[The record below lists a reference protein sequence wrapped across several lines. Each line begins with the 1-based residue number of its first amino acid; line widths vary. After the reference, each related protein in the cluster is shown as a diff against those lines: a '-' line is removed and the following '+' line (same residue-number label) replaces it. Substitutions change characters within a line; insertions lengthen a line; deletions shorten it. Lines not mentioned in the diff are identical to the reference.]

1 MKEKLKS
8 LTAVFYTPILIYFV
22 LFVVISLV
30 AIAAA
35 TPLAHIQYPGENFI
49 MRQALFFIVGLA
61 AAFFAMLIS
70 MKWLR
75 FLRWP
80 LYVICTILLFIIF
93 FYGDNSPDSCFSRPD
108 MLIPCING
116 ATRWIN
122 LGFINLQPSEFLR
135 IALILVTA
143 DVIQRHNEKFLHKK
157 RTHFT
162 DFWLIIKAISVAV
175 LPSLL
180 IFQQRDTGI
189 TILILLTTAFM
200 LVTAGIKWSYII
212 VVGGGALLFT
222 TTFITLARYN
232 PAVLR
237 NAGLEQ
243 YQLDRFTGWF
253 DPFSL
258 IQNEGHQL
266 SRGLLGMGTGGIF
279 GHGFRSSASFFPEA
293 HTDFIFA
300 VIGMDFGMIGSMFVI
315 LVGLLFNFSILN
327 TAVLNRDHYNS
338 HVCVGIFASLMA
350 QQFWNIGMV
359 LGILPISGVTLPFI
373 SHGGSSVLASMIMLG
388 LVLASHVEGLTIK
401 RNATIFREDL
411 VYYEEKDIKYSKF
424 GKN

>member
-1 MKEKLKS
+1 MREKLKS

-35 TPLAHIQYPGENFI
+35 TPLAHVQYPGQNFI
-49 MRQALFFIVGLA
+49 MRQVIFFGVGLV
-61 AAFFAMLIS
+61 AAFVVMLIG

-75 FLRWP
+75 ILRWP
-80 LYVICTILLFIIF
+80 LYMICVALLFLIF
-93 FYGDNSPDSCFSRPD
+93 FYGDNSIDNCISRPD

-122 LGFINLQPSEFLR
+122 LGPFQLQPSEFLR

-143 DVIQRHNEKFLHKK
+143 DVIQRHNEKTAHDQ

-162 DFWLIIKAISVAV
+162 DLWLIIKAIAVAV
-175 LPSLL
+175 LPTAL

-189 TILILLTTAFM
+189 TVLILLTTAFM

-212 VVGGGALLFT
+212 IVGGGAIFGT
-222 TTFITLARYN
+222 ITFITLARYN
-232 PAVLR
+232 PDVIL
-237 NAGLEQ
+237 NTGLVDP
-243 YQLDRFTGWF
+243 YMLDRFIGWF
-253 DPFSL
+253 DPFAEL
-258 IQNEGHQL
+258 YHRGRQL
-266 SRGLLGMGTGGIF
+266 GMGLLGMGTGGIT
-279 GHGFRSSASFFPEA
+279 GHGFRSFAIFFPEA

-315 LVGLLFNFSILN
+315 TVSLLFNFSVLN

-338 HVCVGIFASLMA
+338 HVCVGIFASLMT

-388 LVLASHVEGLTIK
+388 LVLSSHVEGLTIK
-401 RNATIFREDL
+401 RNTTVFREAV
-411 VYYEEKDIKYSKF
+411 VYYEESDVLARLNK
-424 GKN
+424 

>member
-30 AIAAA
+30 AIAASA
-35 TPLAHIQYPGENFI
+35 PLTQVQYPGDNFV
-49 MRQALFFIVGLA
+49 MRQAVFFTIGLVA
-61 AAFFAMLIS
+61 TVLVVFIG

-75 FLRWP
+75 FFRWV
-80 LYVICTILLFIIF
+80 LYLICVILLFIIF
-93 FYGDNSPDSCFSRPD
+93 FYGDNSHANCVSRPD

-116 ATRWIN
+116 ATRWVN

-143 DVIQRHNEKFLHKK
+143 DVIQRHNEKVTHEL

-162 DFWLIIKAISVAV
+162 DLWLIIKAIAVAI
-175 LPSLL
+175 LPSAL

-189 TILILLTTAFM
+189 TVLILLTTAFM
-200 LVTAGIKWSYII
+200 LITAGIKWSYII
-212 VVGGGALLFT
+212 IVGGGTLFVT
-222 TTFITLARYN
+222 TTFITLVRYN
-232 PAVLR
+232 PDVLL
-237 NAGLEQ
+237 NTGLVED
-243 YQLDRFTGWF
+243 YMLLRFTGWF

-258 IQNEGHQL
+258 LQHEGRQL
-266 SRGLLGMGTGGIF
+266 GMGLLGMGTGGIT
-279 GHGFRSSASFFPEA
+279 GHGFRSFASFFPEA

-315 LVGLLFNFSILN
+315 TVSLFFNFSVLN

-338 HVCVGIFASLMA
+338 HVCVGIFASLMT

-388 LVLASHVEGLTIK
+388 LVLSSHIEGLTIK
-401 RNATIFREDL
+401 RNTTVFREDI
-411 VYYEEKDIKYSKF
+411 VYLEEKKV
-424 GKN
+424 

>member
-35 TPLAHIQYPGENFI
+35 TPLAQIQYPDDNFI
-49 MRQALFFIVGLA
+49 MRQMFFFAVGLV
-61 AAFFAMLIS
+61 AAFFVMLIG

-75 FLRWP
+75 VLRWP
-80 LYVICTILLFIIF
+80 LYLICVALLFVIF
-93 FYGDNSPDSCFSRPD
+93 FVGDNSLEGCTFHRD

-143 DVIQRHNEKFLHKK
+143 DVIQRHNEKILHDR

-162 DFWLIIKAISVAV
+162 DLWLILKALMVAI
-175 LPSLL
+175 LPSAL

-212 VVGGGALLFT
+212 IVGGGAIFGAI
-222 TTFITLARYN
+222 TFITLVRYN
-232 PAVLR
+232 PDVLLGTSLVKDYML
-237 NAGLEQ
+237 N
-243 YQLDRFTGWF
+243 RFTGWF

-258 IQNEGHQL
+258 IQHEGMQL
-266 SRGLLGMGTGGIF
+266 SRGLLGMGTSGIF
-279 GHGFRSSASFFPEA
+279 GHGFRSSAIFFPEA

-315 LVGLLFNFSILN
+315 LVSLLFNFSVLN
-327 TAVLNRDHYNS
+327 TAVLNRDHFNS
-338 HVCVGIFASLMA
+338 HVCVGIFASLMT

-359 LGILPISGVTLPFI
+359 LGILPITGVTLPFV

-388 LVLASHVEGLTIK
+388 LVLSSHIEGLTIK
-401 RNATIFREDL
+401 RNTTVFREDI
-411 VYYEEKDIKYSKF
+411 VYYEEKMF
-424 GKN
+424 

>member
-22 LFVVISLV
+22 LFVVMSLV

-35 TPLAHIQYPGENFI
+35 TPLAHIQYPGENFL
-49 MRQALFFIVGLA
+49 MRQALFFGIGLVA
-61 AAFFAMLIS
+61 TFLVMLIG

-80 LYVICTILLFIIF
+80 LYLICIALLFVIF
-93 FYGDNSPDSCFSRPD
+93 FYGDNSLEGCVSRPD

-122 LGFINLQPSEFLR
+122 LRGFFSLQPSEFLR

-143 DVIQRHNEKFLHKK
+143 DVIQRHNEKTPHER

-162 DFWLIIKAISVAV
+162 DLWLIIKAITVAV
-175 LPSLL
+175 LPAAL

-189 TILILLTTAFM
+189 TILILITTAFM
-200 LVTAGIKWSYII
+200 LVTAGIKWTYII
-212 VVGGGALLFT
+212 AVGGGAIFFAV
-222 TTFITLARYN
+222 TFITLARYN
-232 PAVLR
+232 PDVLISTPFV
-237 NAGLEQ
+237 E
-243 YQLDRFTGWF
+243 YYMLDRFTGWF
-253 DPFSL
+253 DPFSE
-258 IQNEGHQL
+258 IQHRGLQL
-266 SRGLLGMGTGGIF
+266 GRGLLGMGTGGIT
-279 GHGFRSSASFFPEA
+279 GHGFRSFAIFFPEA

-315 LVGLLFNFSILN
+315 VVSLLFNFSVLN
-327 TAVLNRDHYNS
+327 TAVLNRDHFNS
-338 HVCVGIFASLMA
+338 HVCVGIFASLMT

-388 LVLASHVEGLTIK
+388 LVLSSHVEGLSIK
-401 RNATIFREDL
+401 RNTTVFREDI
-411 VYYEEKDIKYSKF
+411 VYYEEKDVLA
-424 GKN
+424 NER